1 MSLEPAEHDDLPPRP
16 LTAVER
22 LLLVLG
28 IVALAVVCL
37 IVTYTVVA
45 RAFHLPL
52 IPDDVQIVRQI
63 MVVVIIFPM
72 AAVTAVRMHIVVTIF
87 SKWMS
92 TRTKIHFIAF
102 GDVVG
107 LLLVTIL
114 LIGAIRLFLDSFA
127 SGEYYDGDI
136 RIEYWMA
143 HGAYAVAL
151 AALWLRMAALAFV
164 DFATARAQP
173 SGQ

>member
-1 MSLEPAEHDDLPPRP
+1 LDLEPRSHDELPPRP
-16 LTAVER
+16 ASAVER
-22 LLLVLG
+22 TLLTIA
-28 IVALAVVCL
+28 IVALAIIGLV
-37 IVTYTVVA
+37 VTYVVTA
-45 RAFHLPL
+45 RAFGLPL
-52 IPDDVQIVRQI
+52 IPDDVQIVRQLL
-63 MVVVIIFPM
+63 VVVIIFPM

-92 TRTKIHFIAF
+92 TRTKVHFIAF

-114 LIGAIRLFLDSFA
+114 LIGAVRLFLDSFA

-164 DFATARAQP
+164 DFAAARAQP